1 MHTLYLILF
10 LLVIVPHQI
19 PLLLLPILDAVL
31 ISAPRHTPSSMSDPR
46 LDPYTFDYR
55 TAALLCQRTMVN

>member
-31 ISAPRHTPSSMSDPR
+31 ISAPRHTPSSMSGQQ
-46 LDPYTFDYR
+46 LNQYTFDYQ
-55 TAALLCQRTMVN
+55 TAVLLYQLTMVS